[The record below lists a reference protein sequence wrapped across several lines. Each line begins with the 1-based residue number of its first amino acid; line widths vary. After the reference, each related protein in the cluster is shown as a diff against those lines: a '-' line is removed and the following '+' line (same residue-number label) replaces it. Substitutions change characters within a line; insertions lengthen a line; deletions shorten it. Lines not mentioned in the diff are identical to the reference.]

1 MRGGWKYRI
10 SRVAQISKLNWIGGW
25 KDFLWGPIEFA
36 DDNIIF
42 EASSFS
48 LNHSEI
54 WIEIVSHTNNFSATK
69 KKKYSDREWM
79 REKSRTFKNGCART
93 EQFFFFDGLSEKY
106 EIHNL

>member
-69 KKKYSDREWM
+69 KKVFRQRMNERK
-79 REKSRTFKNGCART
+79 KSN
-93 EQFFFFDGLSEKY
+93 
-106 EIHNL
+106 I